1 MNGPHDLGGAM
12 GFGAVLPESDEPV
25 FHEAWERRAFAV
37 TLAAGF
43 LGRWNIDMARSAR
56 ESLPPARYLGS
67 SYYEIWTLGL
77 ERLLQS
83 RGLASAAEIGAGRAF
98 DPPLP
103 GVRAVPAQAV
113 AGVLARGG
121 PTLREAAAPAR
132 WREGDR
138 VRARNIHP
146 AGHVRLPRY
155 VRGHVGVITAIHG
168 AHVFPDSN
176 ALGLGEQPQWL
187 YTVEFSGRELWGPDG
202 TADSVCVDCWES
214 YLESAPS
221 EGAAG

>member
-12 GFGAVLPESDEPV
+12 GFGPVQPERDEPL

-67 SYYEIWTLGL
+67 SYYEIWALGL

-83 RGLASAAEIGAGRAF
+83 RGLASAAEIQAGRAI

-103 GVRAVPAQAV
+103 DVRAVPAQAV

-121 PTLREAAAPAR
+121 PTLRAAAAPAR
-132 WREGDR
+132 WQTGDR

-146 AGHVRLPRY
+146 VGHVRLPRY

-176 ALGLGEQPQWL
+176 ALGQGEQPQWL
-187 YTVEFSGRELWGPDG
+187 YTVMFSGRELWGPDG

-214 YLESAPS
+214 YLEAAPTESAP
-221 EGAAG
+221 A